1 MSKEFRFFI
10 YLLESYAQ
18 YKNIAANEILKTL
31 DEKNLTEFVY
41 QMYEI
46 YHTEALENAFK
57 DLDSLIQTEK
67 PAW

>member
-57 DLDSLIQTEK
+57 DLDSLIQTGK